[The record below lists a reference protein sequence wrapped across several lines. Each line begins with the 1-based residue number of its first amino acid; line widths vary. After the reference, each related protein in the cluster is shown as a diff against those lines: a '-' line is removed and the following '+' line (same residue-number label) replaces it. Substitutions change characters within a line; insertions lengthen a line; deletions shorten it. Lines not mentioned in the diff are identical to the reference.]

1 MQTRRQILAAAAA
14 PFVMRS
20 QTRQS
25 RRNVLM
31 IAVDDLNDWVS
42 CLGGHPDGRTP
53 NLDRLAA
60 RGVLFTNSHCNAPLC
75 NPSRASLM
83 MSRRPSTT
91 GIYDNNQPP
100 RKSPVLRDAVSL
112 SQHFMANGYRAVGGG
127 KIYHGGYPDAK
138 SWHEYF
144 PNQRQTK
151 PPDPVPAQRPANG
164 IEKTAHFD
172 WGPVNVPDSQMGDYQ
187 VVDWAISEMNRKQAQ
202 PLFLA
207 CGLFRPH
214 LPWYVPPK
222 YFDMFPLSK
231 ITLPRVKDDDLDDVP
246 AQGVKFAKPDGDH
259 KKVVSHGQYRQAV
272 QGYLASIA
280 FMDAQLGR
288 LIDAFDKSPLAEN
301 TVVALWSD
309 HGWHLGEKLHWR
321 KFSLW
326 EESTRNVMTITAPG
340 ITQQNQRS
348 SRTVSLIDLYPTLSD
363 LCGLPA
369 RPELEGTSLT
379 PLLRDPKAAWD
390 RPAVCTYFRNNHSV
404 RSERWRYTRYQDGG
418 EELYDHAADPQEWEN
433 LAGQPRYQFLK
444 QELAR
449 WLPTE
454 NAPDS
459 VREKGV
465 AEDA

>member
-1 MQTRRQILAAAAA
+1 MQTRRQVLAAAAA
-14 PFVMRS
+14 PFVLRS
-20 QTRQS
+20 QTRAA
-25 RRNVLM
+25 RPNVLM

-83 MSRRPSTT
+83 MSRRPSTS
-91 GIYDNNQPP
+91 GIYDNSQPP
-100 RKSPVLRDAVSL
+100 RKSPVLKDAVSL

-127 KIYHGGYPDAK
+127 KIYHGGYPDAA
-138 SWHEYF
+138 SWQEYF
-144 PNQRQTK
+144 PSQKQTK
-151 PPDPVPAQRPANG
+151 PKDPVPPKLPANG
-164 IEKTAHFD
+164 IQGTGHFD
-172 WGPVNVPDSQMGDYQ
+172 WGAVNVPDSQMGDYQ
-187 VVDWAISEMNRKQAQ
+187 VVDWAISEMNRKQSQ
-202 PLFLA
+202 PLFLG

-246 AQGVKFAKPDGDH
+246 AQGVKFAKPNGDH
-259 KKVVSHGQYRQAV
+259 KSVTSNNQYKQAV

-280 FMDAQLGR
+280 FMDEQLGR
-288 LIDAFDKSPLAEN
+288 LIDAFDKSPIAKN

-309 HGWHLGEKLHWR
+309 HGWHLGEKRHWR

-326 EESTRNVMTITAPG
+326 EESTRNVFTINAPG
-340 ITQQNQRS
+340 VTKAHQRC
-348 SRTVSLIDLYPTLSD
+348 SRTVSMIDLYPTLSD

-369 RPELEGTSLT
+369 RKELDGTSLT

-418 EELYDHAADPQEWEN
+418 EELYDHNVDPQEWEN
-433 LAGQPRYQFLK
+433 LAGQPRYHFIK
-444 QELAR
+444 QELSR
-449 WLPTE
+449 WLPTV

-459 VREKGV
+459 VHERGV
-465 AEDA
+465 AEDV

>member
-1 MQTRRQILAAAAA
+1 
-14 PFVMRS
+14 
-20 QTRQS
+20 
-25 RRNVLM
+25 M

-42 CLGGHPDGRTP
+42 CLGGHPGGRTP

-83 MSRRPSTT
+83 MSRRPSTS
-91 GIYDNNQPP
+91 GIYDNSQPP
-100 RKSPVLRDAVSL
+100 RKSPVLKDAVSL

-127 KIYHGGYPDAK
+127 KIYHGGYPDAA
-138 SWHEYF
+138 SWQEYF
-144 PNQRQTK
+144 PSQKQTK
-151 PPDPVPAQRPANG
+151 PKDPVPANLPANG
-164 IEKTAHFD
+164 IKGTGHFD
-172 WGPVNVPDSQMGDYQ
+172 WGAVNVPDSQMGDYQ
-187 VVDWAISEMNRKQAQ
+187 VVDWAISEMNRRQSQ

-231 ITLPRVKDDDLDDVP
+231 VTLPRVKDDDLDDVP
-246 AQGVKFAKPDGDH
+246 AQGVKFAKPNGDH
-259 KKVVSHGQYRQAV
+259 RSVTSNNQYKQAV

-280 FMDAQLGR
+280 FMDEQLGR
-288 LIDAFDKSPLAEN
+288 LIDAFDKSPIAKN

-326 EESTRNVMTITAPG
+326 EESTRNVFTINAPG
-340 ITQQNQRS
+340 VTKTNQRC

-369 RPELEGTSLT
+369 RKELDGTSLT
-379 PLLRDPKAAWD
+379 PLLRDPKTAWD

-418 EELYDHAADPQEWEN
+418 EELYDHNVDPQEWEN
-433 LAGQPRYQFLK
+433 LAGQPRYHFIK
-444 QELAR
+444 QELSR
-449 WLPTE
+449 WLPTV

-459 VREKGV
+459 VHERGV
-465 AEDA
+465 AEDV